1 MSAIYNQDM
10 KLCYA
15 SFKIKVQS
23 KDMICKIVSKHDLK
37 TSFVY
42 SKIYNLAYV
51 PPNSGICLAIQLLID
66 LSIQIRDWT
75 KIQIFVS
82 RVM

>member
-37 TSFVY
+37 TSF
-42 SKIYNLAYV
+42 
-51 PPNSGICLAIQLLID
+51 D
-66 LSIQIRDWT
+66 L
-75 KIQIFVS
+75 
-82 RVM
+82 